1 MDWFDTGWEA
11 VKKADA
17 DVEMSPPA
25 GFVECPEF
33 WNIDYMTGVCVVERI
48 IPLCH
53 YCHNFIHSGRLY
65 MAAGVENSEQEC
77 VNILEH
83 GFQILKR
90 HGLKC
95 FGGTLAV
102 AEALG
107 RDLLVLRRRNSR
119 STITLAGVI
128 GS

>member
-1 MDWFDTGWEA
+1 
-11 VKKADA
+11 
-17 DVEMSPPA
+17 
-25 GFVECPEF
+25 
-33 WNIDYMTGVCVVERI
+33 MTGVCVVERI

-53 YCHNFIHSGRLY
+53 YCHNFIHSVRLY

-90 HGLKC
+90 NGLKC

-107 RDLLVLRRRNSR
+107 ARCFGVEAAELKVNNNIGLFQRR
-119 STITLAGVI
+119 VI
-128 GS
+128 LHFAID